1 MGIQH
6 EMNMRNL
13 KRYGADGRK
22 KGVRHQAGPIW
33 RPIRVDGG
41 VSSWLKPARF
51 FSVGY
56 DLKIHIQRRS
66 SWLSQSLNISM
77 PLPIRR

>member
-41 VSSWLKPARF
+41 VSSWLL
-51 FSVGY
+51 GEL
-56 DLKIHIQRRS
+56 LKYPQNE
-66 SWLSQSLNISM
+66 L
-77 PLPIRR
+77 